1 MIDYEKIIGVRTDK
15 TIYKHENKVIKM
27 FNHHYKKSQVLNE
40 ALNLA
45 KVEETSLNV
54 PKLLSV
60 HEKGKQWVIELSYI
74 EGKSIHRL
82 MEENPENFDEYLNL
96 FVNLQIQVHQTKTPI
111 LTKMNDK
118 LSYKIEQ
125 SRLQATERIALRSSL
140 KIQSK
145 DLSLCHG
152 DFFPANIIISR
163 EKKPYIIDWAHASI
177 GSKLADVCNTYLDL
191 WIEFSQEVAERYLGI
206 YSKETNNNPL
216 DIKSWLPIVAAARSN
231 KGIKEE
237 KEFLL
242 SLVNNRLEENHY
254 EY

>member
-40 ALNLA
+40 ALNLS

-60 HEKGKQWVIELSYI
+60 HETGNQWAIELSYI
-74 EGKSIHRL
+74 EGKSLHRL
-82 MEENPENFDEYLNL
+82 MEENPGNFDEYLNL
-96 FVNLQIQVHQTKTPI
+96 FVDLQIQVHQTKTPI
-111 LTKMNDK
+111 LSKMNDK

-125 SRLQATERIALRSSL
+125 SKLPATERIALRSVL
-140 KIQSK
+140 KIQPK

-163 EKKPYIIDWAHASI
+163 DNKPYIIDWAHASI
-177 GSKLADVCNTYLDL
+177 GSKLADVCNTFLDL
-191 WIEFSQEVAERYLGI
+191 WIEFNKQVADTYLNI
-206 YSKETNNNPL
+206 YSHKTNTNPL

-242 SLVNNRLEENHY
+242 SLVNKRIEESCY